1 MGSIVVAHDYLTQR
15 GGAERVALEL
25 ASQLHT
31 TRVVTSV
38 YRADRTFAGF
48 ANLNIVQS
56 RSHVVQAFGEDP
68 RRALPFLASAWSH
81 MTPIDAEA
89 VVCSSSGWAHGVP
102 VTAGTRKIVYCHN
115 PARWLYQSDDYLQG
129 RGAPTRAAMTALGP
143 GLRRWDQHAA
153 ASADVYV
160 ANSTNVAA
168 RIRRVYGRDAEVV
181 HPPVSIDVAGAQ
193 HPVAGLEP
201 GFFLTIAR
209 ARGYKGTRALID
221 AFTRMPGKRL
231 VVVGMPATPALP
243 PNVRALGVVDDAVVR
258 WLYANARA
266 LVSVSHEDFGLTP
279 IEANAFGTPALV
291 LRAGGFLD
299 TTLRGE
305 SGEFIAD
312 DSPEAVIA
320 AVQGFSDHWDRS
332 AVAATAERFSAVAF
346 GARMRE
352 IVVASSTRARPRMVI
367 A

>member
-1 MGSIVVAHDYLTQR
+1 VGSVVVAHDYLTQR

-25 ASQLHT
+25 ASQLHSG
-31 TRVVTSV
+31 RVVTSV
-38 YRADRTFAGF
+38 YRAEQTFAGF
-48 ANLNIVQS
+48 ADYDVVQS
-56 RSHVVQAFGEDP
+56 HSHVVQSLGDDP

-81 MTPIDAEA
+81 MTPIEAET

-102 VTAGTRKIVYCHN
+102 VAPGTHKVVYCHN
-115 PARWLYQSDDYLQG
+115 PARWLYQADDYLQG
-129 RGAPTRAAMTALGP
+129 RGAATRLAMGALGP
-143 GLRRWDQHAA
+143 SLRRWDQHAA

-160 ANSTNVAA
+160 ANSTSVAE

-181 HPPVSIDVAGAQ
+181 HPPVSIDTSGPQASVDD
-193 HPVAGLEP
+193 LEP

-209 ARGYKGTRALID
+209 ARGYKGTRALCE
-221 AFTRMPGKRL
+221 AFARMPGERL
-231 VVVGMPATPALP
+231 AIVGMAPDAALP
-243 PNVRALGVVDDAVVR
+243 PNVRALGVVDDDVVR

-266 LVSVSHEDFGLTP
+266 LVSVSREDFGLTP

-299 TTLRGE
+299 TTLPGE

-312 DSPEAVIA
+312 ESAA
-320 AVQGFSDHWDRS
+320 AVVDAVGAFDREWDRA
-332 AVAATAERFSAVAF
+332 AVAATAERFSARAF
-346 GARMRE
+346 GTRMRD
-352 IVVASSTRARPRMVI
+352 IVASVPARARRQAVI